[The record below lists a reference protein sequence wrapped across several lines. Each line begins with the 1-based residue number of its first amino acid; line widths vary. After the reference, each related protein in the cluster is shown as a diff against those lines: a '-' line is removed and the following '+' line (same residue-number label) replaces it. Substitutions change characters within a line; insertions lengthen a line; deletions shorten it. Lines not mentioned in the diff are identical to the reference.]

1 MKFATNMDLVLNQL
15 LNVVV
20 ENVASAPATGNKAG
34 RIIFDASTNSF
45 KFWNG
50 TKWIDPSEIQSTV
63 PVSKGGTGATTLA
76 SGQVLV
82 GNGTGKVTTKAIDT
96 TVTEDSTNL
105 ITSGA
110 VKAYAD
116 QAVATGMAAAEV
128 MRFMGT
134 IDGTGKI
141 VSSDASING
150 KTITALTEVRKGWTF
165 KASAAISNTSI
176 SDEKLEAG
184 DIIIFLDD
192 ASSYSKDNITIVQ
205 SNLDG
210 AVIGPDSVKADAICV
225 FDGTTGKLV
234 KGSSLTITQLQN
246 TLNNMFTLDA
256 TDADISLTSNNT
268 TTSKVAAGNTVKA
281 SLKNTGVT
289 AGTYGADNTATVSDG
304 QTFKVPSITV
314 DAKGRITKAE
324 TKTITVSTVDRYSG
338 ANPVLTPASGVC
350 TWTVTHNLGV
360 EFPTVN
366 IYETATKEM
375 VMADVTLVDSNSLTI
390 KMNSD
395 ANITAN
401 TYTVVVVG

>member
-82 GNGTGKVTTKAIDT
+82 GNGTSKVTTKAIDT

-150 KTITALTEVRKGWTF
+150 KTITALTEIRKGWTF
-165 KASAAISNTSI
+165 KASATISNTSI

-210 AVIGPDSVKADAICV
+210 AVIGPDSVTADALCV

-268 TTSKVAAGNTVKA
+268 TTTKVASGNTVKA
-281 SLKNTGVT
+281 SLKNTGVK
-289 AGTYGADNTATVSDG
+289 AGTYGAAATATVSDG
-304 QTFKVPSITV
+304 STFKVPSITV

-324 TKTITVSTVDRYSG
+324 DKTITVSTVDRYSG
-338 ANPVLTPASGVC
+338 TNAQLTPTSGVC

-366 IYETATKEM
+366 IYVTATKEM

-395 ANITAN
+395 TNITAN

>member
-20 ENVASAPATGNKAG
+20 ENVASAPTTGNKAG

-150 KTITALTEVRKGWTF
+150 KTITALTEIRKGWTF
-165 KASAAISNTSI
+165 KASTSISNTSI

-289 AGTYGADNTATVSDG
+289 AGTYGAAATATVSDG
-304 QTFKVPSITV
+304 STFKVPSITV

-324 TKTITVSTVDRYSG
+324 NKTITVSTVDRYSG
-338 ANPVLTPASGVC
+338 TNSALTPASGVC

-395 ANITAN
+395 TNITAN